1 MSKRETPSNA
11 VAISILSLLVN
22 QHSDDPG
29 RDMISGKSPSNETR
43 LGWLKQGRQVDWLA
57 ISTNRREP
65 WLLENAGLVEP
76 RRCAPSILKLTAT
89 KQISL
94 MAYPAYKLSALGVAL
109 CRAMLECE
117 LENESALLEGV
128 VEAALV
134 RPEAVTAL
142 YNEVAEDDRAGLARS
157 YFAQVMGWSP
167 LIAGNASGELLHHL
181 AYEIRRWA
189 ALLLNFKGVT
199 PIANHHD
206 RVGRHDRLSAALAG
220 LPGLGLV

>member
-1 MSKRETPSNA
+1 MSRRETPSNA
-11 VAISILSLLVN
+11 AAISVLSWLVN

-43 LGWLKQGRQVDWLA
+43 IGWLKQGRQADWLA

-65 WLLENAGLVEP
+65 WLLENAGFVEP

-94 MAYPAYKLSALGVAL
+94 MAYPAYKLSVLGVAL
-109 CRAMLECE
+109 CLAMLECE
-117 LENESALLEGV
+117 LADESSVLEGV
-128 VEAALV
+128 VEAALI
-134 RPEAVTAL
+134 RPDAVTAL

-157 YFAQVMGWSP
+157 YLVGVVGWSP
-167 LIAGNASGELLHHL
+167 LLAGNASGEMLHCR

-189 ALLLNFKGVT
+189 ALLLNFKGVVR
-199 PIANHHD
+199 IVNHHD
-206 RVGRHDRLSAALAG
+206 RVGRHDKLATMLAG